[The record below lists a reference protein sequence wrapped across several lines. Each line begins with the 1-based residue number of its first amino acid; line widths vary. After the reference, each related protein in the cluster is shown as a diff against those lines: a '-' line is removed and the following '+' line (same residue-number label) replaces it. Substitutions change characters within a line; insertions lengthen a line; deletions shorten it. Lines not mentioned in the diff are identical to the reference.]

1 VGPEDVD
8 VLALAAPCL
17 GDRVGHGW
25 WAEITGIVPRVVLV
39 FLMCGVTS
47 VEALAQGPT
56 PNVNDGDALQR
67 ECATALRAAD
77 DEPEAGRNP
86 VERGSDMG
94 QCLGLVSGVWHTH
107 MMMVDEFDSRSAFCP
122 TASIGAGE
130 MARIVNRYLQ
140 TYPAELDQ
148 WDTVLILRAFMAV
161 YPCS

>member
-1 VGPEDVD
+1 MASR
-8 VLALAAPCL
+8 LALLSLLCGLTP
-17 GDRVGHGW
+17 V
-25 WAEITGIVPRVVLV
+25 EI
-39 FLMCGVTS
+39 
-47 VEALAQGPT
+47 LAQEPT
-56 PNVNDGDALQR
+56 PNVNDGSALQR
-67 ECATALRAAD
+67 ECTAALGAAD
-77 DEPEAGRNP
+77 DGPETGRNP

-122 TASIGAGE
+122 TVSISAGE
-130 MARIVNRYLQ
+130 MARIVSRYLQ

>member
-1 VGPEDVD
+1 MASRLGLLLLLCGLTPVD
-8 VLALAAPCL
+8 
-17 GDRVGHGW
+17 
-25 WAEITGIVPRVVLV
+25 I
-39 FLMCGVTS
+39 
-47 VEALAQGPT
+47 LAQGPT
-56 PNVNDGDALQR
+56 PNVNDGSALQR
-67 ECATALRAAD
+67 ECAAALSAAD
-77 DEPEAGRNP
+77 NDPETGRDS

-122 TASIGAGE
+122 TASISAGE

-148 WDTVLILRAFMAV
+148 WDTVLILRAFMAI